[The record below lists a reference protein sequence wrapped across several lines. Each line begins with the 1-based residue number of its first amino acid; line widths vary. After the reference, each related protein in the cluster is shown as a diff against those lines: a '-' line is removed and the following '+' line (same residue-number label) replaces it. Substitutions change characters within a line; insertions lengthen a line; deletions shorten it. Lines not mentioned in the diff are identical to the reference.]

1 VSSHIT
7 YAIIVSTSIAL
18 LIVTSFKEIMLWG
31 SFYVNFKGHN
41 LGVYLMLFID
51 YLKIQTVFFI
61 VLRDILL

>member
-41 LGVYLMLFID
+41 LGMHI
-51 YLKIQTVFFI
+51 I
-61 VLRDILL
+61 